1 MSVAANKAT
10 FRKIPEQIYNRGELN
25 IARSVMVSN
34 YVEHLRLPEG
44 LPAGRAGF
52 EEFVQMWRTA
62 VPDLTY
68 KVTHLTPDFLIGE
81 GELVVLRI
89 EGRGTHR
96 GPLLGVPPTGRPMD
110 WTETHIGRF
119 ENGLLVEHW
128 AEIDKLRIL
137 QALGTV
143 DGFVPRGP
151 APPPVIVDERYLT
164 SAELRDLLARL
175 VEEVWNEGRLEVA
188 DEIFHPKATMP
199 GESEQPV
206 GPGGVQAAVAA
217 CRTGFS
223 DYRVSI
229 EDTVVEYPYMVGR
242 LRRTGTQD
250 GPFGGLAATG
260 RSVSYGEILI
270 VRVGNGQ
277 IVESWSDAD
286 MLGLM
291 DQLQAEGG
299 ASDPGTP

>member
-1 MSVAANKAT
+1 MSVLANKAS
-10 FRKIPEQIYNRGELN
+10 FRKIPERIYNRGELN
-25 IARSVMVSN
+25 IARGVMVPN

-44 LPAGRAGF
+44 LATGRAGF

-68 KVTHLTPDFLIGE
+68 TVTHLTPDFLIGE

-96 GPLLGVPPTGRPMD
+96 GPLLGVPATGRPMD
-110 WTETHIGRF
+110 WTETHIGRY

-137 QALGTV
+137 QALGTI

-164 SAELRDLLARL
+164 SAELRDLLTRL

-188 DEIFHPKATMP
+188 EEIIHPQATTP
-199 GESEQPV
+199 AEPQQPL
-206 GPGGVQAAVAA
+206 GPAGVQAAVAA
-217 CRTGFS
+217 FRAGFS

-229 EDTVVEYPYMVGR
+229 EDTVVEYPYIVGR
-242 LRRTGTQD
+242 LRRTGTHD
-250 GPFGGLAATG
+250 GSFRDLAATG
-260 RSVSYGEILI
+260 RQVGYGEILI
-270 VRVGNGQ
+270 FRVGNGQ

-291 DQLQAEGG
+291 DQLQPEGG
-299 ASDPGTP
+299 ASGPGAP